1 MISGWQSGP
10 SRQSRPQLE
19 QQLEQQFRQQPP
31 GQGLQ
36 RLLVSIHDVT
46 PALEDEVHT
55 LWHWCRSFDIVPAL
69 FVVPDWHG
77 AWPLERHASFV
88 QWIRH
93 AQMSGADILLHGER
107 HDEVGSPR
115 TLKHEWQA
123 LGRTAGEG
131 EFLTL
136 EPEVASDRIARGMDR
151 LHALG
156 LRPIGFV
163 PPAWLA
169 PMTTHH
175 AVQELSHRFPELRC
189 SEDVSR
195 VYAPAG
201 MSTRTPVVR
210 WSGRTPTRARMS
222 HLLAW
227 WHRRWLRSSPLVRIA
242 LHPQDLHH
250 SLTARSVRQSLE
262 HWSRRR
268 TPVTYRSLCQ

>member
-1 MISGWQSGP
+1 MTSGLQDRP
-10 SRQSRPQLE
+10 SRQLQRQLP
-19 QQLEQQFRQQPP
+19 QQLPR
-31 GQGLQ
+31 

-46 PALEDEVHT
+46 PALENDVYT
-55 LWHWCRSFDIVPAL
+55 LWNWCQSLGILPAL
-69 FVVPDWHG
+69 FVVPNWHG
-77 AWPLERHASFV
+77 AWPLERHTAFV
-88 QWIRH
+88 QWIRN

-115 TLKHEWQA
+115 TLRHEWQA
-123 LGRTAGEG
+123 LGRTAAEG

-136 EPEVASDRIARGMDR
+136 QPDVAVDRIARGMDR

-169 PMTTHH
+169 PMTTHT
-175 AVQELSHRFPELRC
+175 AVQELSHRFPDLRC

-195 VYAPAG
+195 VYTPAG
-201 MSTRTPVVR
+201 MSTRAPVVR
-210 WSGRTPTRARMS
+210 WSGRTATRARVS

-250 SLTARSVRQSLE
+250 AITAESVRQSLQ
-262 HWSRRR
+262 HWSRKRMA
-268 TPVTYRSLCQ
+268 VTYRALCQ